1 MARRN
6 PVRFPLDDGRVYD
19 HYIAGRRS
27 AALAVGVRAGLFDAL
42 ARAPLTE
49 AQIAARCRWL
59 ARPTRSLLAALQAMG
74 VVVRAGEGFTLAP
87 DAAAY
92 LVRDTPGSL
101 WGLIDMEVEAFL
113 SPAALLEALT
123 TGKTSV
129 YGDEDPWARHARDPA
144 RARAF
149 TAAMHSI
156 SERPAAGF
164 AEVAP
169 LREVRTL
176 LDVGGGSGALSLAA
190 AAAFQDLTCVVLDLP
205 GVCAIAAEY
214 AATAGLSARVRTHAA
229 DMFADPWPR
238 TDAVLLSQ
246 ILHDWPPARGRE
258 LLGKA
263 RASLPPGGLVL
274 IHEKL
279 VDDDGNGPLANA
291 LVHLDML
298 VWTEGQQYSERE
310 LRALLADAG
319 FVGVSRQ
326 ATAGAWSLVVGRVP
340 E

>member
-1 MARRN
+1 MSRRN
-6 PVRFPLDDGRVYD
+6 PARFPLDDGRVYD

-42 ARAPLTE
+42 AQAPLTQAE
-49 AQIAARCRWL
+49 VAARCGWL
-59 ARPTRSLLAALQAMG
+59 ARPTRSLLAALLAMG
-74 VVVRAGEGFTLAP
+74 VVVRAGAAFALAP

-92 LVRDTPGSL
+92 LVRDRPGSL

-113 SPAALLEALT
+113 GPQALLEALT

-129 YGDEDPWARHARDPA
+129 YGDEDPWERHARDPS

-169 LREVRTL
+169 LGDARTL

-190 AAAFQDLTCVVLDLP
+190 AGAFPGLTCIVLDLP
-205 GVCAIAAEY
+205 AVCAIAAEY
-214 AATAGLSARVRTHAA
+214 AAAAGLGARVRTHPA
-229 DMFADPWPR
+229 DMFADPWPGA
-238 TDAVLLSQ
+238 DAVLFSQ
-246 ILHDWPPARGRE
+246 ILHDWPPARGRD
-258 LLGKA
+258 LLGEA
-263 RASLPPGGLVL
+263 FAALPPGGLVL

-279 VDDDGNGPLANA
+279 VDDDGRGPLANA

-298 VWTEGQQYSERE
+298 VWTEGQQYSEGE
-310 LRALLADAG
+310 LRAMLTDSG
-319 FVGVSRQ
+319 FVGVTRQ

-340 E
+340 A

>member
-1 MARRN
+1 MSRRN
-6 PVRFPLDDGRVYD
+6 PVSFPIDDGPVYD

-42 ARAPLTE
+42 AQTPLTE
-49 AQIAARCRWL
+49 GEVSARLGWL
-59 ARPTRSLLAALQAMG
+59 PRPTRSLLAALLAMG
-74 VVVRAGEGFTLAP
+74 ILVRTGGAFGLAT

-92 LVRDTPGSL
+92 LVRGTPGSL
-101 WGLIDMEVEAFL
+101 WGLIDMEMDAFL
-113 SPAALLEALT
+113 SPEALLQALT

-169 LREVRTL
+169 LGDVGTL
-176 LDVGGGSGALSLAA
+176 LDVGGGSAALSLAA
-190 AAAFQDLTCVVLDLP
+190 AQAFGHLVCTVLDLP

-214 AATAGLSARVRTHAA
+214 AAAANLGTRVRTHPA
-229 DMFADPWPR
+229 DMFADPWPAA
-238 TDAVLLSQ
+238 DAVLLSQ
-246 ILHDWPPARGRE
+246 ILHDWPPARGRD

-263 RASLPPGGLVL
+263 FASLPPGGAVL

-279 VDDDGNGPLANA
+279 VDDDGRGPLANA

-298 VWTEGQQYSERE
+298 VWTEGQQYSEGE
-310 LRALLADAG
+310 LRAMLADAG
-319 FVGVSRQ
+319 FVAVTRQ

-340 E
+340 A

>member
-1 MARRN
+1 MSRRS
-6 PVRFPLDDGRVYD
+6 PAAFPLDDARVYD

-27 AALAVGVRAGLFDAL
+27 AALAAGVRAGLFDAL
-42 ARAPLTE
+42 AAAPLTE
-49 AQIAARCRWL
+49 AEVAARCGWRP
-59 ARPTRSLLAALQAMG
+59 RPTRSLLAALQAMG
-74 VVVRAGEGFTLAP
+74 VIVRNGEALTLAP

-92 LVRDTPGSL
+92 LVRGKAGSL
-101 WGLIDMEVEAFL
+101 WGLIDMEMEAFL
-113 SPAALLEALT
+113 SPQALLEALT

-169 LREVRTL
+169 LGEARTL

-190 AAAFQDLTCVVLDLP
+190 ARAFAHLTCTVLDLP

-214 AATAGLSARVRTHAA
+214 AAAAGLGRRVQTFPA
-229 DMFADPWPR
+229 DMFADPWPAA
-238 TDAVLLSQ
+238 DAVLLSQ

-263 RASLPPGGLVL
+263 LATLPPGGAVL

-298 VWTEGQQYSERE
+298 VWTEGQQYSEGE
-310 LRALLADAG
+310 LRTMLGEAG
-319 FVGVSRQ
+319 FVGVTRQ

-340 E
+340 A